1 MEVLHENLLTMSLI
15 ALDFSYLPDV
25 KVPGKRAPLFSTKH
39 VWTVYSLYSTDVAK
53 VPAALRCFILFLII
67 VFECAGG
74 DDKLDGDAAVNK
86 FSSDIY

>member
-1 MEVLHENLLTMSLI
+1 MEILHENLLTMSLI

-39 VWTVYSLYSTDVAK
+39 VWTVYSLYST